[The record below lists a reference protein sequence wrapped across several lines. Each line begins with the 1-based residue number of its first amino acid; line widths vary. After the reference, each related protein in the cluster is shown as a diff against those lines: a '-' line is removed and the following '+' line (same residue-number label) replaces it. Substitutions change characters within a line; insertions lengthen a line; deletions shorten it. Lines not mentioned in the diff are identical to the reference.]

1 MIFKQLLRS
10 RLTAAILMAAV
21 PVTLALALEVGGP
34 RVPAGFPALE
44 DLPAMGQEAA
54 EAALLGRA
62 REEIL
67 NAWGQPDGGLSGL
80 FGDIYTL
87 ENGSHVIVY
96 YDPEPMNQGIA
107 DANTVPVQFIN
118 VPSPDREEAAL

>member
-1 MIFKQLLRS
+1 MIVKQRLRS

-21 PVTLALALEVGGP
+21 PVALALVLEAGGP
-34 RVPAGFPALE
+34 RTGFPALE
-44 DLPAMGQEAA
+44 ALPAMGREAA
-54 EAALLGRA
+54 EAALLGRT

-80 FGDIYTL
+80 FGDIYAL

-96 YDPEPMNQGIA
+96 YDPEPMNQGLA

-118 VPSPDREEAAL
+118 IPRPDREEAAP